1 MIVKAIK
8 HNIKDKKCLAS
19 LIIKKM
25 QIKIKINQCI
35 FTQQTDYKL
44 RSLIMEI
51 IGRYVRNACHRW
63 SINWYARFWLKF
75 NSIY

>member
-1 MIVKAIK
+1 M
-8 HNIKDKKCLAS
+8 
-19 LIIKKM
+19 IKKM

-51 IGRYVRNACHRW
+51 IGRYVRNACHRREYKLVC
-63 SINWYARFWLKF
+63 SFLFKI
-75 NSIY
+75 

>member
-1 MIVKAIK
+1 MIIKAVK

-19 LIIKKM
+19 LMIKKM

-51 IGRYVRNACHRW
+51 IGRYVRNACHRREYKLVC
-63 SINWYARFWLKF
+63 SFLFKI
-75 NSIY
+75 